1 VVRTSSAR
9 PPAAP
14 GRAPSH
20 CCLGGLVAVA
30 GLALAGYGVAVAVDD
45 APAFEA
51 PAAATPTQTA
61 PARPGTHGR
70 TQPAVTNSPG
80 WIPRRLLVPTLGID
94 SAVLPIAAEDGVL
107 VPPSDPQELGWWR
120 DGARVGAAH
129 GSVLVTG
136 HTVHTGGGA
145 LDHLAELAVG
155 DTVLVR
161 SGRHEVSFRV
171 QSVTYYPKQ
180 TLAEHAA
187 ETFDQS
193 GPNRLVLITCD
204 RWNGSSYDGNTV
216 AVAVPVAVSTL
227 ELGS

>member
-1 VVRTSSAR
+1 MVRTSSDR
-9 PPAAP
+9 PTADS
-14 GRAPSH
+14 GRRATLRW
-20 CCLGGLVAVA
+20 LGGLVAVA

-45 APAFEA
+45 APTTEA
-51 PAAATPTQTA
+51 PTAATPIQTHA
-61 PARPGTHGR
+61 ARPGTHRR
-70 TQPAVTNSPG
+70 TQPAVTSPSG

-94 SAVLPIAAEDGVL
+94 SAVLPIAADDGVL
-107 VPPSDPQELGWWR
+107 VPPSDPQELGWWS

-145 LDHLAELAVG
+145 MDHLAELAAG

-171 QSVTYYPKQ
+171 QSVAYYPKQ

-216 AVAVPVAVSTL
+216 AVAVPVAESTL